1 MVEDGN
7 DGSPR
12 LHYQE
17 ERIETPYRFRVS
29 RGENGYAD
37 GGRSNRAFCLRLRE
51 AVRIEHLPI
60 VQEDS
65 QSFLRKSLVKM
76 SNEGTTVIGTGA
88 VNEDIATVRCRGG
101 GGR

>member
-17 ERIETPYRFRVS
+17 ELIETPYRFRVS

-37 GGRSNRAFCLRLRE
+37 GGRSNHAFCLRFRE
-51 AVRIEHLPI
+51 AVRIEHLRI
-60 VQEDS
+60 VQEDY
-65 QSFLRKSLVKM
+65 QSEAYKSAVKI
-76 SNEGTTVIGTGA
+76 SSECPSGIGTGA
-88 VNEDIATVRCRGG
+88 VNEDIARVRCRGG